1 MKTVLMKKKSNVL
14 EMISTRDHILV
25 KREYRTSFFTLV
37 GVENRRGFIFFF
49 FFGKR
54 RYISMKAIKKL
65 QAFYTFLS
73 FDMSELKNV
82 KTQVEL

>member
-49 FFGKR
+49 FFW
-54 RYISMKAIKKL
+54 KKKIYFNESNKKITSL
-65 QAFYTFLS
+65 LYFFKL
-73 FDMSELKNV
+73 
-82 KTQVEL
+82 